1 MLADMIAHISQPLT
15 QRRRRSRASAARW
28 RLAAGCAALCGLA
41 TAGLPAGQAQAAT
54 VTWKT
59 ATSANRAGAN
69 TLSSVSCVSATSC
82 MAVGFSV
89 AGTAAS
95 RPLAESLNGKIW
107 SLTKAPPAAG
117 NEDDILTGVSCSSAT
132 QCMAVGYYSASGVTS
147 ILAESWNGKTWS
159 LTSPPN
165 PSSTYDAFNAVSCAS
180 AKSCM
185 GVGFANVGSNTESV
199 AESWNG
205 TSWKVLT
212 TLNPGGSYTLFAG
225 VSCTTTTNCV
235 ATGSQFDGV
244 SEDLTLVESW
254 NGSTW
259 TLVPS
264 PSTQEMNFL
273 DGVSC
278 VSNRCVAVGQATTAD
293 ITTTLIEKW
302 TKGGSWKV
310 ANSTNPGS
318 SSDLFSGVSCAS
330 TTSCVA
336 VGQDTTG
343 AVTDTLIETL
353 SGGSWHLTTS
363 PDPSASYSSL
373 GGVSCVA
380 VGSCAA
386 AGTYQK
392 NVNRETLI
400 ESTF

>member
-1 MLADMIAHISQPLT
+1 MLTDVIARKSQ
-15 QRRRRSRASAARW
+15 W
-28 RLAAGCAALCGLA
+28 RLAAGCAALGVLA
-41 TAGLPAGQAQAAT
+41 AAALPAGQAEAAT
-54 VTWKT
+54 VKWSV
-59 ATSANRAGAN
+59 ATSQNRAGAN

-89 AGTAAS
+89 QGSAPS
-95 RPLAESLNGKIW
+95 RPLAESWNEKTW
-107 SLTKAPPAAG
+107 SLTKAPPVAG
-117 NEDDILTGVSCSSAT
+117 NEDDILTGVSCASAT
-132 QCMAVGYYSASGVTS
+132 QCMAVGYYSNSGATLV
-147 ILAESWNGKTWS
+147 LAESWNGKTWS

-180 AKSCM
+180 VKSCM
-185 GVGFANVGSNTESV
+185 AVGYANIGSNTETV

-205 TSWKVLT
+205 TSWKVL
-212 TLNPGGSYTLFAG
+212 NSRDPGGSYTLFAG
-225 VSCTTTTNCV
+225 VSCTSTTSCV

-259 TLVPS
+259 KVVAS
-264 PSTQEMNFL
+264 PNTGAMNFL
-273 DGVSC
+273 DAVSC
-278 VSNRCVAVGQATTAD
+278 VSTRCVAAGVVTTASLTD
-293 ITTTLIEKW
+293 TLIESW
-302 TKGGSWKV
+302 QQGGKWKV
-310 ANSTNPGS
+310 AGTINPGS
-318 SSDLFSGVSCAS
+318 TSDLFSGVSCAS

-343 AVTDTLIETL
+343 SVTDTLIETL
-353 SGGSWHLTTS
+353 TGSGGSWHLTTS